1 MYGVEEVTHLFDRVA
16 DENCQKIISVLH
28 TVADTCDDGIYV
40 FQYGS
45 IFNTCNILATGVV
58 QILVLKY
65 GGESSCILDI
75 RASQRD
81 IGQPFESDLFGM
93 ARTADDSDIVN
104 RDIVVFGKIIGYEH
118 VFVRNDS
125 FDGRNDEFVL
135 HGGRHLHQMLFQ
147 KRRRGGENQS
157 VRIFDYFVDIRVEF
171 DFVSI
176 KFDGGKIAGVMSQ
189 QQKLFYLVWPTHIPV
204 NTILC
209 RKYNLGQGGSP
220 ATTSHY
226 CNFSGQLHSI
236 TLIWLRLQSM
246 PLLLRQWGFAI
257 PVCISYSFRRVP
269 VSACWD

>member
-1 MYGVEEVTHLFDRVA
+1 MHSRY
-16 DENCQKIISVLH
+16 
-28 TVADTCDDGIYV
+28 
-40 FQYGS
+40 
-45 IFNTCNILATGVV
+45 
-58 QILVLKY
+58 
-65 GGESSCILDI
+65 

-189 QQKLFYLVWPTHIPV
+189 QQKLFYLSGRRIYQLILSCVES
-204 NTILC
+204 TILA
-209 RKYNLGQGGSP
+209 KAGSP